1 MLLWFVF
8 ASSLLALGIGCL
20 MPARFL
26 PPLPN
31 DKLLHFTAFALL
43 TLLASRLVDT
53 VWQLAWAC
61 AGLLVLGWVIEC
73 LQRWVPGRSF
83 CWRDLL
89 ANAAGIACAASLVLS
104 LEFFFLQIYF

>member
-1 MLLWFVF
+1 MLVWFLF

-43 TLLASRLVDT
+43 TLLASRLVDNT
-53 VWQLAWAC
+53 WQLGLAC
-61 AGLLVLGWVIEC
+61 GGLLILGWLIEC

-83 CWRDLL
+83 CWRDFA
-89 ANAAGIACAASLVLS
+89 ANAAGIASAAALVLG
-104 LEFFFLQIYF
+104 LEFIVQQMVL